1 MVAAAYGTV
10 LRRACLG
17 SCCFLFCVDA
27 HLGGSDLQAAFEW
40 LLEWLLDCLS
50 DCLRGSLV
58 RPGHCLPQGGRGM
71 ECWFGA
77 RPVRCACAEIGE
89 EVYGYACT
97 AFN

>member
-1 MVAAAYGTV
+1 MVAAAHGTV

-17 SCCFLFCVDA
+17 ACCFLFCVDA
-27 HLGGSDLQAAFEW
+27 HLGGADLQAAFEW
-40 LLEWLLDCLS
+40 LLEWLLDGLS

-77 RPVRCACAEIGE
+77 RPVRCACAEI
-89 EVYGYACT
+89 
-97 AFN
+97 